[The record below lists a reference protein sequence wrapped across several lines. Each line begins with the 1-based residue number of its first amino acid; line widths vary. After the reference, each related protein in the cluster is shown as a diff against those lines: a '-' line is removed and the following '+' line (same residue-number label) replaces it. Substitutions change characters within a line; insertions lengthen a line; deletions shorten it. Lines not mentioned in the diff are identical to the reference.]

1 MGVYWITFRIHQN
14 QTYDARYKAL
24 VTAVEDHLASRCWSE
39 PTSFWVFDS
48 DSSAAAIA
56 ASCKSAIDIKTDQV
70 VIGSPMTK
78 IMIVLG
84 KVEDMKALQSIVEFA
99 KPG

>member
-14 QTYDARYKAL
+14 TTYEARYNAL
-24 VTAVEDHLASRCWSE
+24 LEAVEDHLASEFWAE

-48 DSSAAAIA
+48 DSTAAQIV
-56 ASCKSAIDIKTDQV
+56 ASCKAAIDPKVDQV
-70 VIGSPMTK
+70 VVGSPMTRTMTV
-78 IMIVLG
+78 IG
-84 KVEDMKALQSIVEFA
+84 KVEDIKKLQSIVDFA